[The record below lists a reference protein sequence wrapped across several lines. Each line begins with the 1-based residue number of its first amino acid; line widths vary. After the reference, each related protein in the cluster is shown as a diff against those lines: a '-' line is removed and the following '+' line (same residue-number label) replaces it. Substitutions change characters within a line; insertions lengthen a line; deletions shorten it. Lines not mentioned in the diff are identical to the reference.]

1 MVNTYLNSE
10 SKLPHFVLAT
20 AFVLFLIAT
29 ATAEEKGSLLNQGMP
44 GHIRKVFDSITGK
57 DIITHARVLSD
68 QAFRGREAGK
78 AGDRNAAQYVAD
90 EFRKAGLNPGGSAGS
105 FFQSFKI
112 RVGYSITAEMKAW
125 IGQSLIGEFKRS
137 DDYMPLRLP
146 GGKAE
151 VNGECILAGYGISS
165 QVLGFDEYKGINAKG
180 KVVIVFSGLPWSGDK
195 ADQLQQKTDINKLAT
210 LAYKARNAADHG
222 AACMFIVDN
231 PIGWRKQ
238 LAVPERMR
246 IPDADLLPNIPIPV
260 VQITR
265 EYLSKLSSISFQ
277 ELRSLAKDIAD
288 DNSIQSMQLKGRK
301 VLLKA
306 AISGQARL
314 GRNIIGIM
322 PGSDPLLKK
331 EAVVMGAHYDHL
343 GEGDKT
349 IYFGANDNAAGVGA
363 LIVLAKAFTEMKVPL
378 KRTVVL
384 IAFDA
389 EEIGRMGSKHYI
401 SRPCIPIDKT
411 NLMINMDMI
420 GKNEPDGINAVGTRS
435 SKQLHRIHQEL
446 NRYVGLRLTH
456 PMSYRLGLSDHSPFY
471 YAKVPILYL
480 FGGLDPDYN
489 SPEDTWDKLIPEK
502 VEKVARLAFLT
513 AIEAGNLKEGFR
525 FEKKEDLEWKVLE

>member
-1 MVNTYLNSE
+1 MENIYLNSR
-10 SKLPHFVLAT
+10 SRFPSTILGMM
-20 AFVLFLIAT
+20 LILVFAVSVSG
-29 ATAEEKGSLLNQGMP
+29 EEKGSLLNQGMP
-44 GHIRKVFDSITGK
+44 QNIRKVFDSINGK
-57 DIITHARVLSD
+57 DIISHARVLSD
-68 QAFRGREAGK
+68 QTFRGREAGK
-78 AGDRNAAQYVAD
+78 AGDRNAAQYIAE

-125 IGQSLIGEFKRS
+125 IGQSLIGEFRRS

-180 KVVIVFSGLPWSGDK
+180 KIVIVFSGLPWSGDK

-222 AACMFIVDN
+222 AACMLIVDN

-238 LAVPERMR
+238 LAVPERLR
-246 IPDADLLPNIPIPV
+246 IPDTDLLPNIPIPV
-260 VQITR
+260 IQITR
-265 EYLSKLSSISFQ
+265 EYLSKLSSMSLQ
-277 ELRSLAKDIAD
+277 ELRSFAKDIAE

-314 GRNIIGIM
+314 GRNIIGII

-331 EAVVMGAHYDHL
+331 EAVIIGAHYDHL

-363 LIVLAKAFTEMKVPL
+363 LIALAKAFAGMEPAP
-378 KRTVVL
+378 KRTIVF

-411 NLMINMDMI
+411 HLMINMDMI
-420 GKNEPDGINAVGTRS
+420 GRNESDGINAVGTQS
-435 SKQLHRIHQEL
+435 SKELHRIHQEL
-446 NRYVGLRLTH
+446 NEYVGLKITH
-456 PMSYRLGLSDHSPFY
+456 PSSYRLGLSDHSPFY
-471 YAKVPILYL
+471 YANVPIMYL
-480 FGGLDPDYN
+480 FGGIDPDYN
-489 SPEDTWDKLIPEK
+489 SPEDTWDKLIPGK
-502 VEKVARLAFLT
+502 VEKTAKLAFVT
-513 AIEAGNLKEGFR
+513 ATEAGNRVERFV
-525 FEKKEDLEWKVLE
+525 FEKKEGSEW